1 MKQSAE
7 IVGLPLIS
15 ILSGCE
21 VGSVRDLIINPDQG
35 AVEYLLI
42 TRGPWYSSPQV
53 LPFSA
58 VLGVGED
65 AVTTESE
72 ASLTA
77 LEQSAEAR
85 KLLERGVKVIGTRVM
100 TRKGKFIGQ
109 VEEILI
115 DEESGQIAGC
125 LLASRGEGEAP
136 LLIPSDKV
144 LTFGPQV
151 LVVAET
157 AGGGEPSPGLP
168 PKQAEKSSDD
178 RPQAAVNQAAY
189 ENGGSLQVFEE
200 RQKRFLLG
208 KRVGRTIVA
217 DSGEVIAREG
227 ETVTEEMLEKA
238 KQAGKYLELTVAV
251 ER

>member
-1 MKQSAE
+1 MGNVRE
-7 IVGLPLIS
+7 LIV
-15 ILSGCE
+15 
-21 VGSVRDLIINPDQG
+21 NPDQG
-35 AVEYLLI
+35 AVEYLLL
-42 TRGPWYSSPQV
+42 TKGPWYSSPQV

-72 ASLTA
+72 ASLLA

-100 TRKGKFIGQ
+100 TRKGKLIGQ
-109 VEEILI
+109 VEEIFI
-115 DEESGQIAGC
+115 DEESGQIVAC
-125 LLASRGEGEAP
+125 RLASRAEGEIP
-136 LLIPSDKV
+136 TLISAEKI

-157 AGGGEPSPGLP
+157 VVGVGASPGLS
-168 PKQAEKSSDD
+168 QAEGEKKLESLS
-178 RPQAAVNQAAY
+178 REEEKVAAAQ
-189 ENGGSLQVFEE
+189 ENGNGLQVFEE
-200 RQKRFLLG
+200 RQKRSLLG
-208 KRVGRTIVA
+208 KRVGRTVIA

-227 ETVTEEMLEKA
+227 ETVTEEMLERA